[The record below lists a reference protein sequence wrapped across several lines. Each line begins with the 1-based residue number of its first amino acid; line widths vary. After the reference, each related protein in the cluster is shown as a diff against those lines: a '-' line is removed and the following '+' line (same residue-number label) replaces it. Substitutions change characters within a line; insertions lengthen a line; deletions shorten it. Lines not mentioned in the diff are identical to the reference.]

1 MNKYIVQVYLNHIF
15 FSEGQCTATFVDDG
29 GIKFF
34 NNIAIMADPNTFVFG
49 TYLDLDLDRLQMI
62 SVDATGKRT
71 GTGRIGP
78 SNDAPGVVTK
88 ENWESSDKLSL
99 DYNVEDMNMA
109 CVGMIICKLHS
120 DYQGG

>member
-1 MNKYIVQVYLNHIF
+1 
-15 FSEGQCTATFVDDG
+15 
-29 GIKFF
+29 
-34 NNIAIMADPNTFVFG
+34 MADPNTFVFG
-49 TYLDLDLDRLQMI
+49 KKIKERLKMI

-78 SNDAPGVVTK
+78 SNDVPGVVTK

-120 DYQGG
+120 DYQGLLSRGIMSTKIFFYKFRSNNTQNNI